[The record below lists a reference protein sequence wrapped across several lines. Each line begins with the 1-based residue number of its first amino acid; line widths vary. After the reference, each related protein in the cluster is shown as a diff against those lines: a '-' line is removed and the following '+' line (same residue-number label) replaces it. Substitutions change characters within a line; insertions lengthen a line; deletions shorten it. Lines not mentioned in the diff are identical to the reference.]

1 MSAPGVAL
9 GNDET
14 EALHL
19 DEVPRWGRVGS
30 ITGDKP
36 QHKQVPAYTCTCAVN
51 NHPQSVAKVE
61 EVVQN
66 ARHSVIGKG
75 DLRPGKM
82 SSFFSLPGA
91 QKKRKRDNDG
101 PGSKRPARPR
111 PTTKSQP
118 APKKRVGRAERDD
131 EISSGSDAE
140 SGAEPAEDDDVDVS
154 ASELDDDH
162 DETVAQKRLRLASQY
177 LSRVREEVEATG
189 WDAEQIDKDMIA
201 ARLEDDVAESKG
213 KVFRHVASDIDL
225 DSRPTMFRDNTH
237 TYKQTTRKK
246 PKKQAP
252 PRKRPQRL
260 ASVKGR
266 HTRAKDK
273 NFKGHVGQILCVA
286 ASDDGKYVVT
296 GGDDKRI
303 VVWDSNLKPLRVFT
317 HHRDTVTGLVFRRN
331 SHQMYSCSKDRTIRV
346 WNCDALA
353 FVESL
358 FGHADSALDVDA
370 LALERLVSV
379 GARDRTVRLWKVADE
394 TQLVFRASSGTGDK
408 KKQIDQGVD
417 PNSLAATGSLDRV
430 AYIDESYFITGS
442 DNGCISLWTLSK
454 KKPLDTIV
462 RAHGL
467 EDPLAPSLAS
477 SEKHPSAKV
486 VPPPQPRGI
495 TSLRALPYSDLI
507 LSGSTDGFI
516 VSISRVWK
524 FNEKDK
530 KLESVGILGQPSREV
545 AVEGLVNKIST
556 DAMDTGDEDEEVNY
570 AGDAG
575 ATSEA
580 TAEPYQIKGVV
591 NDIAIISRGKTG
603 DNETVIVVCA
613 VGKEHRLGRWG
624 SNIKGAKN
632 GAVVFE
638 LRKKSRKGAVRSEVN
653 GVKKVPN
660 AE

>member
-1 MSAPGVAL
+1 
-9 GNDET
+9 
-14 EALHL
+14 
-19 DEVPRWGRVGS
+19 
-30 ITGDKP
+30 
-36 QHKQVPAYTCTCAVN
+36 
-51 NHPQSVAKVE
+51 
-61 EVVQN
+61 
-66 ARHSVIGKG
+66 
-75 DLRPGKM
+75 M
-82 SSFFSLPGA
+82 SSFFSIPGA

-101 PGSKRPARPR
+101 TVGKRPARPR
-111 PTTKSQP
+111 PTTKPQA
-118 APKKRVGRAERDD
+118 APKKQKRVERDDDD
-131 EISSGSDAE
+131 EISSGSD
-140 SGAEPAEDDDVDVS
+140 SGSDPAEDVDVS
-154 ASELDDDH
+154 ASES
-162 DETVAQKRLRLASQY
+162 DEGENGETAAQKRLRLASEY
-177 LSRVREEVEATG
+177 LSQVREEVEATG

-201 ARLEDDVAESKG
+201 ARLEEDVAESKG
-213 KVFRHVASDIDL
+213 KVFRHIALDIDL
-225 DSRPTMFRDNTH
+225 DSRPTMFRDNTQ
-237 TYKQTTRKK
+237 TVTSVALCSPFIYLVTKDSQLIKYRLQPPPDEQYKQTTRKK

-266 HTRAKDK
+266 HTKAGDR

-303 VVWDSNLKPLRVFT
+303 VVWNSSLKPLRVFT
-317 HHRDTVTGLVFRRN
+317 HHRDSVTGLVFRKN

-394 TQLVFRASSGTGDK
+394 TQLVFRATSGTGDK
-408 KKQIDQGVD
+408 KKQINLGVD

-454 KKPLDTIV
+454 KKPLDTII

-467 EDPLAPSLAS
+467 DDPLHPSVAS
-477 SEKHPSAKV
+477 SEEHPSTKV
-486 VPPPQPRGI
+486 VPPPQPRAI

-516 VSISRVWK
+516 VSIVILLPRSEPHDGERVWK
-524 FNEKDK
+524 FNEKEK
-530 KLESVGILGQPSREV
+530 KLEGVGILGQPSKQI
-545 AVEGLVNKIST
+545 AANGLVQQIST
-556 DAMDTGDEDEEVNY
+556 DEMDISNENEGHASDTDGVN
-570 AGDAG
+570 
-575 ATSEA
+575 TTE
-580 TAEPYQIKGVV
+580 AEPYQIKGVV
-591 NDIAIISRGKTG
+591 NDIAIISRGKAG
-603 DNETVIVVCA
+603 DNETFSVVCA

-638 LRKKSRKGAVRSEVN
+638 LRKKSRKGGAGERSER
-653 GVKKVPN
+653 G
-660 AE
+660 

>member
-1 MSAPGVAL
+1 
-9 GNDET
+9 
-14 EALHL
+14 
-19 DEVPRWGRVGS
+19 
-30 ITGDKP
+30 
-36 QHKQVPAYTCTCAVN
+36 
-51 NHPQSVAKVE
+51 
-61 EVVQN
+61 
-66 ARHSVIGKG
+66 
-75 DLRPGKM
+75 M
-82 SSFFSLPGA
+82 SSFFSIPGA
-91 QKKRKRDNDG
+91 QKKRKRENEG
-101 PGSKRPARPR
+101 PARKRPARPR
-111 PTTKSQP
+111 PTTKPKSQA
-118 APKKRVGRAERDD
+118 APRKQVARAERDD

-140 SGAEPAEDDDVDVS
+140 SGSEPAEDEDVDVS
-154 ASELDDDH
+154 ESDDDDH
-162 DETVAQKRLRLASQY
+162 DETTAQKRLRLASQY

-237 TYKQTTRKK
+237 TVTSVALCSPFIYIVTKDSQLIKYRLQPPPDEQYKQTTRKK

-266 HTRAKDK
+266 HTRAGDK

-296 GGDDKRI
+296 GGDDNRI

-317 HHRDTVTGLVFRRN
+317 HHRDAVTGLVFRRN

-467 EDPLAPSLAS
+467 EDPLAPSVAS
-477 SEKHPSAKV
+477 SEEHPSAKV

-516 VSISRVWK
+516 GMCEAFNMCRFAFCFNQYMKTLADCFVRVWK
-524 FNEKDK
+524 FDEKDK
-530 KLESVGILGQPSREV
+530 KLESVGILGQPSKKIITN
-545 AVEGLVNKIST
+545 GLANVIST
-556 DAMDTGDEDEEVNY
+556 GVMDTSNEDEEV
-570 AGDAG
+570 DHDVD
-575 ATSEA
+575 TSA
-580 TAEPYQIKGVV
+580 ISAAAAEPYQIKGVV
-591 NDIAIISRGKTG
+591 NDIAIISRGKMG
-603 DNETVIVVCA
+603 DNETFTVVCA

-632 GAVVFE
+632 GAVLFE
-638 LRKKSRKGAVRSEVN
+638 LRRKSRKGDIKT
-653 GVKKVPN
+653 G
-660 AE
+660 

>member
-1 MSAPGVAL
+1 
-9 GNDET
+9 
-14 EALHL
+14 
-19 DEVPRWGRVGS
+19 
-30 ITGDKP
+30 
-36 QHKQVPAYTCTCAVN
+36 
-51 NHPQSVAKVE
+51 
-61 EVVQN
+61 
-66 ARHSVIGKG
+66 
-75 DLRPGKM
+75 M
-82 SSFFSLPGA
+82 SSFFSVPGA

-101 PGSKRPARPR
+101 ASGKRSTRPR
-111 PTTKSQP
+111 PTTKPQ
-118 APKKRVGRAERDD
+118 AALKKRVERGDDD
-131 EISSGSDAE
+131 EITSGSD
-140 SGAEPAEDDDVDVS
+140 SGFERAEDAD
-154 ASELDDDH
+154 AYTSES
-162 DETVAQKRLRLASQY
+162 DEGENEETAAQKRLRLASEY

-201 ARLEDDVAESKG
+201 ARLEEDVAESKG
-213 KVFRHVASDIDL
+213 KVFRHIASDIDL

-237 TYKQTTRKK
+237 TVTSVALCSPFIYLVTKDSQLIKYRLQPPRDEQYKQTTRKK

-266 HTRAKDK
+266 HTRAGDK

-303 VVWDSNLKPLRVFT
+303 VVWDSSLKPLRVFT
-317 HHRDTVTGLVFRRN
+317 HHRDSVTGLVFRRN

-370 LALERLVSV
+370 LALERLISV

-394 TQLVFRASSGTGDK
+394 TQLVFRATSGTGDK
-408 KKQIDQGVD
+408 KKQIDLGVD

-454 KKPLDTIV
+454 KKPLDTIA

-467 EDPLAPSLAS
+467 EDPLHPSVAS
-477 SEKHPSAKV
+477 SEEHPSAKV

-516 VSISRVWK
+516 VSTGISCL
-524 FNEKDK
+524 D
-530 KLESVGILGQPSREV
+530 L
-545 AVEGLVNKIST
+545 VELHNK
-556 DAMDTGDEDEEVNY
+556 A
-570 AGDAG
+570 
-575 ATSEA
+575 
-580 TAEPYQIKGVV
+580 
-591 NDIAIISRGKTG
+591 
-603 DNETVIVVCA
+603 
-613 VGKEHRLGRWG
+613 
-624 SNIKGAKN
+624 
-632 GAVVFE
+632 
-638 LRKKSRKGAVRSEVN
+638 
-653 GVKKVPN
+653 
-660 AE
+660 

>member
-1 MSAPGVAL
+1 
-9 GNDET
+9 
-14 EALHL
+14 
-19 DEVPRWGRVGS
+19 
-30 ITGDKP
+30 
-36 QHKQVPAYTCTCAVN
+36 
-51 NHPQSVAKVE
+51 
-61 EVVQN
+61 
-66 ARHSVIGKG
+66 
-75 DLRPGKM
+75 M
-82 SSFFSLPGA
+82 SSFFSIPGA
-91 QKKRKRDNDG
+91 QKKRKRDSDG
-101 PGSKRPARPR
+101 PTSRRPARPR
-111 PTTKSQP
+111 PAKPKAT
-118 APKKRVGRAERDD
+118 PKKRVERDE
-131 EISSGSDAE
+131 EISGSDSE
-140 SGAEPAEDDDVDVS
+140 SGLAEDEDVEVS
-154 ASELDDDH
+154 GSESDEDDH
-162 DETVAQKRLRLASQY
+162 DETAAQKRLRLATQY

-213 KVFRHVASDIDL
+213 KVFRHVASEIDL
-225 DSRPTMFRDNTH
+225 DARPTMFRDNTH
-237 TYKQTTRKK
+237 TVTSVALCSPFIYLVTKDSQLIKYRLQPPPDEQYKQTTRKK

-260 ASVKGR
+260 ASVKGK
-266 HTRAKDK
+266 HTRAGDK

-286 ASDDGKYVVT
+286 VSDDGKYVVT

-303 VVWDSNLKPLRVFT
+303 VIWDSSLKPLRVFT
-317 HHRDTVTGLVFRRN
+317 HHRDAVTGLVFRRN

-394 TQLVFRASSGTGDK
+394 TQLVFRASSGTGDR
-408 KKQIDQGVD
+408 KKQIDLGVD

-467 EDPLAPSLAS
+467 ENPLLPSEAS
-477 SEKHPSAKV
+477 SEEHPSAKD

-507 LSGSTDGFI
+507 LSVPIPSTPHAK
-516 VSISRVWK
+516 VNANSLTRVWK
-524 FNEKDK
+524 FDEKEK
-530 KLESVGILGQPSREV
+530 KLQSVGILGQPNKEITPH
-545 AVEGLVNKIST
+545 GIVNEISL
-556 DAMDTGDEDEEVNY
+556 DAMDLSNEDDTRNC
-570 AGDAG
+570 ASDSSNAN
-575 ATSEA
+575 EA
-580 TAEPYQIKGVV
+580 AAVAEPYQIKGVI
-591 NDIAIISRGKTG
+591 NDIAIISRGKAG
-603 DNETVIVVCA
+603 NNETITIVCA

-638 LRKKSRKGAVRSEVN
+638 LRKKSRKGAIKSSVN
-653 GVKKVPN
+653 GIEKV
-660 AE
+660 AGTE

>member
-1 MSAPGVAL
+1 
-9 GNDET
+9 
-14 EALHL
+14 
-19 DEVPRWGRVGS
+19 
-30 ITGDKP
+30 
-36 QHKQVPAYTCTCAVN
+36 
-51 NHPQSVAKVE
+51 
-61 EVVQN
+61 
-66 ARHSVIGKG
+66 
-75 DLRPGKM
+75 M
-82 SSFFSLPGA
+82 SSFFSIPGA

-101 PGSKRPARPR
+101 PVSKRPARPR
-111 PTTKSQP
+111 PAKP
-118 APKKRVGRAERDD
+118 KAAPKKRVERDE
-131 EISSGSDAE
+131 EISGSDSE
-140 SGAEPAEDDDVDVS
+140 SGLAEDEDVEVS
-154 ASELDDDH
+154 GSESDEDDH
-162 DETVAQKRLRLASQY
+162 DETAAQKRLRLATQY

-213 KVFRHVASDIDL
+213 KVFRHVASEIDL

-237 TYKQTTRKK
+237 TVTSVALCSPFIYLVTKDSQLIKYRLQPPPDEQYKQTTRKK

-260 ASVKGR
+260 ASVKGK
-266 HTRAKDK
+266 HKRAGDK

-286 ASDDGKYVVT
+286 VSDDGKYVVT

-303 VVWDSNLKPLRVFT
+303 VVWDSTLKPLRVFT
-317 HHRDTVTGLVFRRN
+317 HHRDAVTGLVFRRN

-394 TQLVFRASSGTGDK
+394 TQLVFRASSGTGDR
-408 KKQIDQGVD
+408 KKQIDLGVN

-467 EDPLAPSLAS
+467 ENPLLPSEAS
-477 SEKHPSAKV
+477 SEEHASAKD

-516 VSISRVWK
+516 RVWK
-524 FNEKDK
+524 FDEKEK
-530 KLESVGILGQPSREV
+530 KLQSVGILGQP
-545 AVEGLVNKIST
+545 NKEMAAHGIINETSP
-556 DAMDTGDEDEEVNY
+556 DAMDLGDEDETHDH
-570 AGDAG
+570 AGDTSG
-575 ATSEA
+575 AKEA
-580 TAEPYQIKGVV
+580 AVEPYQIKGIV

-603 DNETVIVVCA
+603 SNETFTIVCA

-624 SNIKGAKN
+624 TDIKGAKN

-638 LRKKSRKGAVRSEVN
+638 LRKKSRKGAIKGSAN
-653 GVKKVPN
+653 GVEKVSDV
-660 AE
+660 E

>member
-1 MSAPGVAL
+1 
-9 GNDET
+9 
-14 EALHL
+14 
-19 DEVPRWGRVGS
+19 
-30 ITGDKP
+30 
-36 QHKQVPAYTCTCAVN
+36 
-51 NHPQSVAKVE
+51 
-61 EVVQN
+61 
-66 ARHSVIGKG
+66 
-75 DLRPGKM
+75 M
-82 SSFFSLPGA
+82 SSFFSIPGA
-91 QKKRKRDNDG
+91 HKKRKRDNDG
-101 PGSKRPARPR
+101 PASKRPARPR
-111 PTTKSQP
+111 PAKP
-118 APKKRVGRAERDD
+118 KAAPKKRVERDE
-131 EISSGSDAE
+131 EISGSDSE
-140 SGAEPAEDDDVDVS
+140 SGLAEDEDVEVSGSESDEDDR
-154 ASELDDDH
+154 
-162 DETVAQKRLRLASQY
+162 DETAAQKRLRLATQY

-213 KVFRHVASDIDL
+213 KVFRHVASEIDL

-237 TYKQTTRKK
+237 TVTSVALCSPFIYLVTKDSQLIKYRLQPPPNEQYKQTTRKK
-246 PKKQAP
+246 PKRQAP

-260 ASVKGR
+260 ALVKGR
-266 HTRAKDK
+266 HTKASDR

-303 VVWDSNLKPLRVFT
+303 VVWDSNLKPLKVFT

-408 KKQIDQGVD
+408 KKQIDLGVD

-467 EDPLAPSLAS
+467 EDPLLPSEAS
-477 SEKHPSAKV
+477 SEEHPSTKV

-516 VSISRVWK
+516 GAYTVPIRVWK
-524 FNEKDK
+524 FDEKEK
-530 KLESVGILGQPSREV
+530 KLQSVGILGQPQKEI
-545 AVEGLVNKIST
+545 AIHGIADEISP
-556 DAMDTGDEDEEVNY
+556 DEMDISNEDETQDH

-575 ATSEA
+575 GASA
-580 TAEPYQIKGVV
+580 AAVEPYQIKGVV
-591 NDIAIISRGKTG
+591 NDIAIISRGKPG
-603 DNETVIVVCA
+603 NNETFTVVCA

-624 SNIKGAKN
+624 SDIKGAKN

-638 LRKKSRKGAVRSEVN
+638 LQKRSRK
-653 GVKKVPN
+653 
-660 AE
+660 

>member
-1 MSAPGVAL
+1 
-9 GNDET
+9 
-14 EALHL
+14 
-19 DEVPRWGRVGS
+19 
-30 ITGDKP
+30 
-36 QHKQVPAYTCTCAVN
+36 
-51 NHPQSVAKVE
+51 
-61 EVVQN
+61 
-66 ARHSVIGKG
+66 
-75 DLRPGKM
+75 M
-82 SSFFSLPGA
+82 SSFFSIPGA

-101 PGSKRPARPR
+101 PASKRPARPR
-111 PTTKSQP
+111 PPTTKSQA
-118 APKKRVGRAERDD
+118 APKKRVERVERAERDD
-131 EISSGSDAE
+131 EISSGSDLE
-140 SGAEPAEDDDVDVS
+140 SGSEPAEDEDVDVS
-154 ASELDDDH
+154 ESDDDH
-162 DETVAQKRLRLASQY
+162 DETAAQKRLRLASQY
-177 LSRVREEVEATG
+177 LSQVREEVEATG

-237 TYKQTTRKK
+237 TVTSVALCSPFVYLVTKDSQLIKYRLQPPPDEQYKQTTRKK
-246 PKKQAP
+246 PKRQAP

-266 HTRAKDK
+266 HTRAGDK

-286 ASDDGKYVVT
+286 ASDDGKFVVT

-303 VVWDSNLKPLRVFT
+303 VVWNSNLKPLRVFT
-317 HHRDTVTGLVFRRN
+317 HHRDAVTGLVFRRN

-417 PNSLAATGSLDRV
+417 PKSLAATGSLDRV

-467 EDPLAPSLAS
+467 EDPLAPSVAS
-477 SEKHPSAKV
+477 SEEHPSAKV

-516 VSISRVWK
+516 V
-524 FNEKDK
+524 
-530 KLESVGILGQPSREV
+530 LP
-545 AVEGLVNKIST
+545 
-556 DAMDTGDEDEEVNY
+556 DAMDTSNEDEEDNN
-570 AGDAG
+570 AGEAG
-575 ATSEA
+575 TTSA
-580 TAEPYQIKGVV
+580 AAAKPYQIKGVV
-591 NDIAIISRGKTG
+591 NDIAIMSRGKTG
-603 DNETVIVVCA
+603 DNETFSVVCA

-638 LRKKSRKGAVRSEVN
+638 LRKKSRKGGVKSGVN
-653 GVKKVPN
+653 GG
-660 AE
+660 

>member
-1 MSAPGVAL
+1 
-9 GNDET
+9 
-14 EALHL
+14 
-19 DEVPRWGRVGS
+19 
-30 ITGDKP
+30 
-36 QHKQVPAYTCTCAVN
+36 
-51 NHPQSVAKVE
+51 
-61 EVVQN
+61 
-66 ARHSVIGKG
+66 
-75 DLRPGKM
+75 M
-82 SSFFSLPGA
+82 SSFFSIPGA
-91 QKKRKRDNDG
+91 QRKRKRDNDG
-101 PGSKRPARPR
+101 TTSKRPARPR

-118 APKKRVGRAERDD
+118 APKKRVERAERDD
-131 EISSGSDAE
+131 EISSGSNAE
-140 SGAEPAEDDDVDVS
+140 SGSEPADDEDVD
-154 ASELDDDH
+154 ASESEDDH
-162 DETVAQKRLRLASQY
+162 DETAAQKRLRLASQY

-237 TYKQTTRKK
+237 TVTSVALCSPFIYLVTKDSQLIKYRLQPPSDEQYKQTTRKK

-266 HTRAKDK
+266 HTRAGDK

-286 ASDDGKYVVT
+286 ASDDGKFVVT

-317 HHRDTVTGLVFRRN
+317 HHRDAVTGLVFRRN

-346 WNCDALA
+346 WNCDVLA

-467 EDPLAPSLAS
+467 EDPLAPSVAS
-477 SEKHPSAKV
+477 SEEHPSAKV

-495 TSLRALPYSDLI
+495 TSLRTLPYSDLI

-516 VSISRVWK
+516 AR
-524 FNEKDK
+524 
-530 KLESVGILGQPSREV
+530 LEVQRKGQ
-545 AVEGLVNKIST
+545 KIST
-556 DAMDTGDEDEEVNY
+556 DAMDVGNGDEED
-570 AGDAG
+570 GDA
-575 ATSEA
+575 AAA
-580 TAEPYQIKGVV
+580 TAEPYQIKGIV
-591 NDIAIISRGKTG
+591 NDIAIISRGKAG
-603 DNETVIVVCA
+603 DNETFSVVCA

-638 LRKKSRKGAVRSEVN
+638 LRKKARKGGVVKNGVN
-653 GVKKVPN
+653 GVQKVPK
-660 AE
+660 AQ

>member
-1 MSAPGVAL
+1 
-9 GNDET
+9 
-14 EALHL
+14 
-19 DEVPRWGRVGS
+19 
-30 ITGDKP
+30 
-36 QHKQVPAYTCTCAVN
+36 
-51 NHPQSVAKVE
+51 
-61 EVVQN
+61 
-66 ARHSVIGKG
+66 
-75 DLRPGKM
+75 M
-82 SSFFSLPGA
+82 SSFFSIPGA

-101 PGSKRPARPR
+101 PANRRSARPR
-111 PTTKSQP
+111 PAAKAQP
-118 APKKRVGRAERDD
+118 APRKRVERAERDNDD

-140 SGAEPAEDDDVDVS
+140 SGSEPAASDADADASASDDD
-154 ASELDDDH
+154 DDR
-162 DETVAQKRLRLASQY
+162 DETAAQKRLRLASQY

-213 KVFRHVASDIDL
+213 KVFRHVVSDIHL

-237 TYKQTTRKK
+237 TVTSVAICSPFVYLVTKDSQLIKYRLQPPPNEQYKQTTRKK
-246 PKKQAP
+246 PKRQAP
-252 PRKRPQRL
+252 PRRQPQKI

-266 HTRAKDK
+266 HKRAKDK
-273 NFKGHVGQILCVA
+273 NYKGHVGQILCVA
-286 ASDDGKYVVT
+286 ASDDGKFIAT

-317 HHRDTVTGLVFRRN
+317 HHRDAVTGLVFRRN

-346 WNCDALA
+346 WNCDILA
-353 FVESL
+353 FVEAL

-408 KKQIDQGVD
+408 KRQIDQGVH

-430 AYIDESYFITGS
+430 AYIDENYFLTGS

-467 EDPLAPSLAS
+467 ENALAPTVAS
-477 SEKHPSAKV
+477 SEENPSPNV
-486 VPPPQPRGI
+486 VPPPQPRPI

-516 VSISRVWK
+516 CVWK
-524 FNEKDK
+524 FDEKNK
-530 KLESVGILGQPSREV
+530 KLEHIGILGQPSTTT
-545 AVEGLVNKIST
+545 GIVNTIST
-556 DAMDTGDEDEEVNY
+556 DEMDIIDEEEEH
-570 AGDAG
+570 ADTTTTIAPA
-575 ATSEA
+575 ATEK
-580 TAEPYQIKGVV
+580 PYQIKGVV
-591 NDIAIISRGKTG
+591 NDIAIISRGKAG
-603 DNETVIVVCA
+603 DNETFSVVCA
-613 VGKEHRLGRWG
+613 VGKEHRLGRWP
-624 SNIKGAKN
+624 SDIKGAKN

-638 LRKKSRKGAVRSEVN
+638 LRKKQSSKAANGAEKAS
-653 GVKKVPN
+653 N
-660 AE
+660 AG

>member
-1 MSAPGVAL
+1 
-9 GNDET
+9 
-14 EALHL
+14 
-19 DEVPRWGRVGS
+19 
-30 ITGDKP
+30 
-36 QHKQVPAYTCTCAVN
+36 
-51 NHPQSVAKVE
+51 
-61 EVVQN
+61 
-66 ARHSVIGKG
+66 
-75 DLRPGKM
+75 M
-82 SSFFSLPGA
+82 SSFFSIPGA

-101 PGSKRPARPR
+101 AASKRPTRPR
-111 PTTKSQP
+111 PTTKPP
-118 APKKRVGRAERDD
+118 AAPRKRAEQDE
-131 EISSGSDAE
+131 EISSGSD
-140 SGAEPAEDDDVDVS
+140 SDLEPGDDVNVS
-154 ASELDDDH
+154 ASESEEDDR
-162 DETVAQKRLRLASQY
+162 DETAAQKRLRLASEY

-237 TYKQTTRKK
+237 TVTSVALCSPFIYLVTKDSQLIKYRLQPPPDEQYSQTTRKK

-252 PRKRPQRL
+252 PRKRPQRI
-260 ASVKGR
+260 AWVKGR
-266 HTRAKDK
+266 HTRAGDK

-303 VVWDSNLKPLRVFT
+303 VVWDSSLKPLKVFT
-317 HHRDTVTGLVFRRN
+317 HHRDSVTGLVFRRN

-394 TQLVFRASSGTGDK
+394 TQLVFRATSGIGDRK
-408 KKQIDQGVD
+408 KEISLGVD

-430 AYIDESYFITGS
+430 AYIDESYFVTGS

-462 RAHGL
+462 RAHGF
-467 EDPLAPSLAS
+467 EDALLPSVAS
-477 SEKHPSAKV
+477 SEEHPSPDI

-495 TSLRALPYSDLI
+495 TSLRALPYSDLV
-507 LSGSTDGFI
+507 LSGSTDGYI
-516 VSISRVWK
+516 RVWR
-524 FNEKDK
+524 FDEKGK
-530 KLESVGILGQPSREV
+530 RLESVGILGQPSKQLTSN
-545 AVEGLVNKIST
+545 GLINPIST
-556 DAMDTGDEDEEVNY
+556 DAMDVSNEDE
-570 AGDAG
+570 GDDYTSDTNG
-575 ATSEA
+575 AE
-580 TAEPYQIKGVV
+580 AEPCQIKGVV
-591 NDIAIISRGKTG
+591 NDIAIISRGKMG
-603 DNETVIVVCA
+603 DNETFSVVCA

-638 LRKKSRKGAVRSEVN
+638 LRKKSRKGAVESSVN
-653 GVKKVPN
+653 GVNKAVNIK
-660 AE
+660 

>member
-1 MSAPGVAL
+1 
-9 GNDET
+9 
-14 EALHL
+14 
-19 DEVPRWGRVGS
+19 
-30 ITGDKP
+30 
-36 QHKQVPAYTCTCAVN
+36 
-51 NHPQSVAKVE
+51 
-61 EVVQN
+61 
-66 ARHSVIGKG
+66 
-75 DLRPGKM
+75 M
-82 SSFFSLPGA
+82 SSFFSIPGA
-91 QKKRKRDNDG
+91 QKKRKRDNGDTA
-101 PGSKRPARPR
+101 SKRPARPR

-118 APKKRVGRAERDD
+118 APKKRVERAERDD
-131 EISSGSDAE
+131 EISSGSDVE
-140 SGAEPAEDDDVDVS
+140 SGSEPVDDEDVD
-154 ASELDDDH
+154 ASESEDDH
-162 DETVAQKRLRLASQY
+162 DETAAQKRLRLASQY

-225 DSRPTMFRDNTH
+225 NSRPTMFRDNTH
-237 TYKQTTRKK
+237 TVTSVALCSPFIYLVTKDSQLIKYRLQPPPDEQYKQTTRKK

-266 HTRAKDK
+266 HTRAGDK

-317 HHRDTVTGLVFRRN
+317 HHRDAVTGLVFRRN

-467 EDPLAPSLAS
+467 EDPLDPSVAS
-477 SEKHPSAKV
+477 SEEHPSAKD

-516 VSISRVWK
+516 GTCFKILYAWFLCFCLNSSIEIDANYLIRVWK

-530 KLESVGILGQPSREV
+530 KLEGVGILGQPSREIT
-545 AVEGLVNKIST
+545 ADGLVNAIST
-556 DAMDTGDEDEEVNY
+556 DAMDVSNEDEGD
-570 AGDAG
+570 GDAT
-575 ATSEA
+575 AA
-580 TAEPYQIKGVV
+580 TAEPYQIKGIV
-591 NDIAIISRGKTG
+591 NDIAIISRGKVG
-603 DNETVIVVCA
+603 DSETFSVVCA

-638 LRKKSRKGAVRSEVN
+638 LRKKSWKG
-653 GVKKVPN
+653 GVKNGINGAGKLLN
-660 AE
+660 AQ

>member
-1 MSAPGVAL
+1 
-9 GNDET
+9 
-14 EALHL
+14 
-19 DEVPRWGRVGS
+19 
-30 ITGDKP
+30 
-36 QHKQVPAYTCTCAVN
+36 
-51 NHPQSVAKVE
+51 
-61 EVVQN
+61 
-66 ARHSVIGKG
+66 
-75 DLRPGKM
+75 
-82 SSFFSLPGA
+82 
-91 QKKRKRDNDG
+91 
-101 PGSKRPARPR
+101 
-111 PTTKSQP
+111 
-118 APKKRVGRAERDD
+118 
-131 EISSGSDAE
+131 
-140 SGAEPAEDDDVDVS
+140 
-154 ASELDDDH
+154 
-162 DETVAQKRLRLASQY
+162 
-177 LSRVREEVEATG
+177 
-189 WDAEQIDKDMIA
+189 MIA
-201 ARLEDDVAESKG
+201 ARLEEDVAESKG
-213 KVFRHVASDIDL
+213 KIFRHVASEIDL

-237 TYKQTTRKK
+237 TVTSVALCSPFIYLVTKDSQLIKYRLQPPPDEQYKQTTRKK

-266 HTRAKDK
+266 HTRAGDR

-303 VVWDSNLKPLRVFT
+303 VVWDSSLKPLRVFT
-317 HHRDTVTGLVFRRN
+317 HHRDAVTGLVFRRN

-394 TQLVFRASSGTGDK
+394 TQLVFRASSGTGDRK
-408 KKQIDQGVD
+408 RQIDLGVD

-430 AYIDESYFITGS
+430 AYIDENYFITGS

-467 EDPLAPSLAS
+467 EDRLLPSEAS
-477 SEKHPSAKV
+477 AEEHPSAKV

-516 VSISRVWK
+516 RVWK
-524 FNEKDK
+524 FDEKEK
-530 KLESVGILGQPSREV
+530 KLQSVGILGQPNKDVV
-545 AVEGLVNKIST
+545 AHGVVAEITS
-556 DAMDTGDEDEEVNY
+556 DAMDISNEDKAHDQ
-570 AGDAG
+570 AGD
-575 ATSEA
+575 
-580 TAEPYQIKGVV
+580 AEPYQVKGVV
-591 NDIAIISRGKTG
+591 NDIAIISRGKAG
-603 DNETVIVVCA
+603 DNETFTVVCA

-638 LRKKSRKGAVRSEVN
+638 LRKKSRKG
-653 GVKKVPN
+653 GVKSDANVVEKAPN
-660 AE
+660 V

>member
-1 MSAPGVAL
+1 
-9 GNDET
+9 
-14 EALHL
+14 
-19 DEVPRWGRVGS
+19 
-30 ITGDKP
+30 
-36 QHKQVPAYTCTCAVN
+36 
-51 NHPQSVAKVE
+51 
-61 EVVQN
+61 
-66 ARHSVIGKG
+66 
-75 DLRPGKM
+75 M
-82 SSFFSLPGA
+82 SSFFSIPGA

-101 PGSKRPARPR
+101 PTSKRPARPR

-118 APKKRVGRAERDD
+118 APKKRIERAERDD

-140 SGAEPAEDDDVDVS
+140 SGSEPAEDEDVD
-154 ASELDDDH
+154 ASESDDDH
-162 DETVAQKRLRLASQY
+162 DETAAQKRLRLASQY

-237 TYKQTTRKK
+237 TVTSVALCSPFIYLVTKDSQLIKYRLQPPPDEQYKQTTRKK

-260 ASVKGR
+260 ALVKGR
-266 HTRAKDK
+266 HTRAGDK

-317 HHRDTVTGLVFRRN
+317 HHRDAVTGLVFRRN

-408 KKQIDQGVD
+408 KKQIDRGVD

-467 EDPLAPSLAS
+467 EDPLAPSVAS
-477 SEKHPSAKV
+477 SEEHPSAKV

-516 VSISRVWK
+516 VSILRRVWK

-530 KLESVGILGQPSREV
+530 KLESVGILGQPSREIS
-545 AVEGLVNKIST
+545 ADDLVNTIPT
-556 DAMDTGDEDEEVNY
+556 DVMDVSNEDEEDSN
-570 AGDAG
+570 AGDAI
-575 ATSEA
+575 AA
-580 TAEPYQIKGVV
+580 TAEPYQIKGIV
-591 NDIAIISRGKTG
+591 NDIAIISRGKAG
-603 DNETVIVVCA
+603 DNETFSVVCA

-638 LRKKSRKGAVRSEVN
+638 LRKKSWKGGVKSGVN
-653 GVKKVPN
+653 GVEKVPN
-660 AE
+660 AQ

>member
-1 MSAPGVAL
+1 
-9 GNDET
+9 
-14 EALHL
+14 
-19 DEVPRWGRVGS
+19 
-30 ITGDKP
+30 
-36 QHKQVPAYTCTCAVN
+36 
-51 NHPQSVAKVE
+51 
-61 EVVQN
+61 
-66 ARHSVIGKG
+66 
-75 DLRPGKM
+75 M
-82 SSFFSLPGA
+82 SSFFSIPGA
-91 QKKRKRDNDG
+91 QRKRKRDNDG
-101 PGSKRPARPR
+101 AAGKRPARPR
-111 PTTKSQP
+111 PTTKPQ
-118 APKKRVGRAERDD
+118 AAGPKKRVERDE
-131 EISSGSDAE
+131 EISSGSD
-140 SGAEPAEDDDVDVS
+140 SGSEPADDVDVF
-154 ASELDDDH
+154 ASESESDDD
-162 DETVAQKRLRLASQY
+162 DETAAQKRLRLASEY

-237 TYKQTTRKK
+237 TVTSVALCSPFVYLVTKDSQLIKYRLQPPPDEQYKQTTRKK

-252 PRKRPQRL
+252 PRKRPQRVAL
-260 ASVKGR
+260 VKGR
-266 HTRAKDK
+266 HKKAGDK

-303 VVWDSNLKPLRVFT
+303 VVWDSSLKPLRVFT
-317 HHRDTVTGLVFRRN
+317 HHRDSVTGLVFRRN

-346 WNCDALA
+346 WVSLWLPYFSGLPPERSANSTTKNCDALA

-394 TQLVFRASSGTGDK
+394 TQLVFRATSGTGDRK
-408 KKQIDQGVD
+408 KEVNHGVD

-454 KKPLDTIV
+454 KKPLDTII

-467 EDPLAPSLAS
+467 EDPLLPSVAS
-477 SEKHPSAKV
+477 SEEHPSSKV

-516 VSISRVWK
+516 VSINIRRVWK
-524 FNEKDK
+524 FNEKEK
-530 KLESVGILGQPSREV
+530 RLESVGILGQPSKQI
-545 AVEGLVNKIST
+545 AANGLINQIST
-556 DAMDTGDEDEEVNY
+556 DAMDITNEDERINH
-570 AGDAG
+570 
-575 ATSEA
+575 ATDTDGVSKSE
-580 TAEPYQIKGVV
+580 AEPYQIKGVV
-591 NDIAIISRGKTG
+591 NDIAIISRGKSG
-603 DNETVIVVCA
+603 DNETFIVVCA

-638 LRKKSRKGAVRSEVN
+638 LRKKSRKRDAESSVN
-653 GVKKVPN
+653 GVEN
-660 AE
+660 AANAK

>member
-1 MSAPGVAL
+1 
-9 GNDET
+9 
-14 EALHL
+14 
-19 DEVPRWGRVGS
+19 
-30 ITGDKP
+30 
-36 QHKQVPAYTCTCAVN
+36 
-51 NHPQSVAKVE
+51 
-61 EVVQN
+61 
-66 ARHSVIGKG
+66 
-75 DLRPGKM
+75 M
-82 SSFFSLPGA
+82 SSFFSTPGA

-101 PGSKRPARPR
+101 PAPKRPARLG
-111 PTTKSQP
+111 PTTKP
-118 APKKRVGRAERDD
+118 RAAPKKRVGRVERAGRDD
-131 EISSGSDAE
+131 DISSGSDLDSDA
-140 SGAEPAEDDDVDVS
+140 AEDVDMS
-154 ASELDDDH
+154 ASESDEHDN
-162 DETVAQKRLRLASQY
+162 DETAAEKRLRLASQY

-213 KVFRHVASDIDL
+213 KVFRHVASEIDL
-225 DSRPTMFRDNTH
+225 DSSPTMFRDNTH
-237 TYKQTTRKK
+237 TVTAVALCSPLIYLVTKDSQLIKYRLQPPPSEQYKQTTRKR

-260 ASVKGR
+260 ASVKGSSKR
-266 HTRAKDK
+266 SKDR

-303 VVWDSNLKPLRVFT
+303 VVWDSSLKPLGMFT
-317 HHRDTVTGLVFRRN
+317 HHRDAVTGVVFRRN

-379 GARDRTVRLWKVADE
+379 GA
-394 TQLVFRASSGTGDK
+394 
-408 KKQIDQGVD
+408 D
-417 PNSLAATGSLDRV
+417 PNSLAETGSLDRV
-430 AYIDESYFITGS
+430 AYIDENHFITGS

-467 EDPLAPSLAS
+467 EDPLLPCIAS
-477 SEKHPSAKV
+477 SEEHPSDKV

-516 VSISRVWK
+516 VSTSKFLFVSSWYLQQQNSEPELTWVFPQRVWK
-524 FNEKDK
+524 FNEKGK
-530 KLESVGILGQPSREV
+530 KLESVGILGQQSTEIATNDPIDGVLTDVMDISNEDDLV
-545 AVEGLVNKIST
+545 HNGTNAGSVGAAVT
-556 DAMDTGDEDEEVNY
+556 
-570 AGDAG
+570 
-575 ATSEA
+575 
-580 TAEPYQIKGVV
+580 EPYQIKGIV
-591 NDIAIISRGKTG
+591 NDIAIISRGKMG
-603 DNETVIVVCA
+603 DNETFSVVCA
-613 VGKEHRLGRWG
+613 IGKEHRLGRWG

-638 LRKKSRKGAVRSEVN
+638 IRKKSRKGGDDSQPN
-653 GVKKVPN
+653 GVGKAPN
-660 AE
+660 AAQE

>member
-1 MSAPGVAL
+1 
-9 GNDET
+9 
-14 EALHL
+14 
-19 DEVPRWGRVGS
+19 
-30 ITGDKP
+30 
-36 QHKQVPAYTCTCAVN
+36 
-51 NHPQSVAKVE
+51 
-61 EVVQN
+61 
-66 ARHSVIGKG
+66 
-75 DLRPGKM
+75 M
-82 SSFFSLPGA
+82 SSFFSIPGA
-91 QKKRKRDNDG
+91 QKKRKRGNDG
-101 PGSKRPARPR
+101 AAGKRPARPR
-111 PTTKSQP
+111 PTTKP
-118 APKKRVGRAERDD
+118 PAAPKKRVEQDE
-131 EISSGSDAE
+131 EISSGSDDE
-140 SGAEPAEDDDVDVS
+140 SEPAEDIDVS
-154 ASELDDDH
+154 ASESEEEDK
-162 DETVAQKRLRLASQY
+162 DETAAQKRLRLASDY
-177 LSRVREEVEATG
+177 LSRVRDEVEATG

-213 KVFRHVASDIDL
+213 KVFRHVASDIDF

-237 TYKQTTRKK
+237 TVTSVAVCSPFIYLVTKDAQLIKYRLQPPADEQYKQTTRKK

-252 PRKRPQRL
+252 PRKRPQRV
-260 ASVKGR
+260 ASVKGK
-266 HTRAKDK
+266 HTRARDR

-303 VVWDSNLKPLRVFT
+303 VVWNSSLKPLRVFT
-317 HHRDTVTGLVFRRN
+317 HHRDAVTGLVFRRN
-331 SHQMYSCSKDRTIRV
+331 SPQFYSCSKDRTIRV

-394 TQLVFRASSGTGDK
+394 TQLVFRATSGTGDRK
-408 KKQIDQGVD
+408 KEISLGVD

-467 EDPLAPSLAS
+467 EDPLPPSVAS
-477 SEKHPSAKV
+477 SEEHPSSKV

-516 VSISRVWK
+516 RVWK
-524 FNEKDK
+524 FDEKEK
-530 KLESVGILGQPSREV
+530 KLESVGILGQPSKHI
-545 AVEGLVNKIST
+545 ATNGLINEITT
-556 DAMDTGDEDEEVNY
+556 DAMDIVNEDERDNID
-570 AGDAG
+570 GTS
-575 ATSEA
+575 TSE
-580 TAEPYQIKGVV
+580 TEPYQIKGVV
-591 NDIAIISRGKTG
+591 NDMAIISRGKG
-603 DNETVIVVCA
+603 DNETFSVVCA

-624 SNIKGAKN
+624 SDIKGAKN

-638 LRKKSRKGAVRSEVN
+638 LRKKSTKSATVN
-653 GVKKVPN
+653 GVEVNKVSG
-660 AE
+660 AK

>member
-1 MSAPGVAL
+1 
-9 GNDET
+9 
-14 EALHL
+14 
-19 DEVPRWGRVGS
+19 
-30 ITGDKP
+30 
-36 QHKQVPAYTCTCAVN
+36 
-51 NHPQSVAKVE
+51 
-61 EVVQN
+61 
-66 ARHSVIGKG
+66 
-75 DLRPGKM
+75 M
-82 SSFFSLPGA
+82 SSFFSIPGA

-101 PGSKRPARPR
+101 AAGKRPARPR
-111 PTTKSQP
+111 PTTKSQA
-118 APKKRVGRAERDD
+118 APKKRVERDDDDD
-131 EISSGSDAE
+131 EISSGSE
-140 SGAEPAEDDDVDVS
+140 SGSQPAEDNDAFESGSDESDN
-154 ASELDDDH
+154 
-162 DETVAQKRLRLASQY
+162 DETAAQKRLRLASEY

-213 KVFRHVASDIDL
+213 KVFRHIASDIDL

-237 TYKQTTRKK
+237 TVTSVALCSPFIYLVTKDSQLIKYRLQPPPNEQYKQSTRKK

-252 PRKRPQRL
+252 PRKRPERL

-266 HTRAKDK
+266 HTRAGDK

-303 VVWDSNLKPLRVFT
+303 VVWNSSLKPLRVFT
-317 HHRDTVTGLVFRRN
+317 HHRDSVTGLVFRRN

-394 TQLVFRASSGTGDK
+394 TQLVFRATSGTGDK
-408 KKQIDQGVD
+408 KKQIDLGVD

-454 KKPLDTIV
+454 KKPLDTVI

-467 EDPLAPSLAS
+467 EDPLHPSVAS
-477 SEKHPSAKV
+477 SEEHPSTKV

-516 VSISRVWK
+516 RVWK
-524 FNEKDK
+524 FDEKEK
-530 KLESVGILGQPSREV
+530 KLASVGILGQPSKEIT
-545 AVEGLVNKIST
+545 ANGLVHQISA
-556 DAMDTGDEDEEVNY
+556 DAMDVSNEDEEHI
-570 AGDAG
+570 DG
-575 ATSEA
+575 ASKTE
-580 TAEPYQIKGVV
+580 AEPYRIKGVV
-591 NDIAIISRGKTG
+591 NDIAIISRGKG
-603 DNETVIVVCA
+603 DNETFSVVCA

-624 SNIKGAKN
+624 SNIEGAKN

-638 LRKKSRKGAVRSEVN
+638 LRRKPKKGGAKIVVN
-653 GVKKVPN
+653 GAEKVSG
-660 AE
+660 AR

>member
-1 MSAPGVAL
+1 
-9 GNDET
+9 
-14 EALHL
+14 
-19 DEVPRWGRVGS
+19 
-30 ITGDKP
+30 
-36 QHKQVPAYTCTCAVN
+36 
-51 NHPQSVAKVE
+51 
-61 EVVQN
+61 
-66 ARHSVIGKG
+66 
-75 DLRPGKM
+75 M
-82 SSFFSLPGA
+82 SSFFSIPGA
-91 QKKRKRDNDG
+91 QRKRKRDNDG
-101 PGSKRPARPR
+101 TTSKRPARSR

-118 APKKRVGRAERDD
+118 APKKRVERAERDD

-140 SGAEPAEDDDVDVS
+140 SGSEPADDEDVD
-154 ASELDDDH
+154 ASESEDDH
-162 DETVAQKRLRLASQY
+162 DETAAQKRLRLASQY

-213 KVFRHVASDIDL
+213 KVFRHIASDIDL

-237 TYKQTTRKK
+237 TVTSVALCSPFIYLVTKDSQLIKYRLQPPPDEQYKQTTRKK

-252 PRKRPQRL
+252 PRKRPQRI

-266 HTRAKDK
+266 HTRAGDK

-286 ASDDGKYVVT
+286 ASDDGKFVVT

-317 HHRDTVTGLVFRRN
+317 HHRDAVTGLVFRRN

-346 WNCDALA
+346 WNCDVLA

-394 TQLVFRASSGTGDK
+394 TQLVFRASSGTGDRK
-408 KKQIDQGVD
+408 RQIDQGVD

-467 EDPLAPSLAS
+467 EDPLAPSVAS

-516 VSISRVWK
+516 RVWK

-530 KLESVGILGQPSREV
+530 KLEGVGILGQPSREIT
-545 AVEGLVNKIST
+545 ADGLVNTIST
-556 DAMDTGDEDEEVNY
+556 DAMDVGNEDEED
-570 AGDAG
+570 GDATA
-575 ATSEA
+575 ATA
-580 TAEPYQIKGVV
+580 AEPYQIKGIV
-591 NDIAIISRGKTG
+591 NDIAIISRGKAG
-603 DNETVIVVCA
+603 DNETFSVVCA

-638 LRKKSRKGAVRSEVN
+638 LRKKARKGGVVKNGVN
-653 GVKKVPN
+653 GVQKVPN
-660 AE
+660 AQ

>member
-1 MSAPGVAL
+1 
-9 GNDET
+9 
-14 EALHL
+14 
-19 DEVPRWGRVGS
+19 
-30 ITGDKP
+30 
-36 QHKQVPAYTCTCAVN
+36 
-51 NHPQSVAKVE
+51 
-61 EVVQN
+61 
-66 ARHSVIGKG
+66 
-75 DLRPGKM
+75 M
-82 SSFFSLPGA
+82 SSFFSIPGA

-101 PGSKRPARPR
+101 AAGKRPARPR
-111 PTTKSQP
+111 PTTKP
-118 APKKRVGRAERDD
+118 AAVPKRRVEQDE
-131 EISSGSDAE
+131 EISSGSDDDE
-140 SGAEPAEDDDVDVS
+140 SEPIEDVDVS
-154 ASELDDDH
+154 ASESEEEDN
-162 DETVAQKRLRLASQY
+162 DETAAQKRLRLASDY
-177 LSRVREEVEATG
+177 LSRVRDEVEATG

-213 KVFRHVASDIDL
+213 KVFRHIASDIDI

-237 TYKQTTRKK
+237 TVTSVAVCAPFIYLVTKDSQLIKYRLQPPPDEQYKQTTRKK

-252 PRKRPQRL
+252 PRKRPQRV
-260 ASVKGR
+260 ASVKGKHNKAR
-266 HTRAKDK
+266 DR

-286 ASDDGKYVVT
+286 ASDDGKFVVT

-303 VVWDSNLKPLRVFT
+303 IVWNSSLKPLRVFT
-317 HHRDTVTGLVFRRN
+317 HHRDAVTGLVFRRN
-331 SHQMYSCSKDRTIRV
+331 SPQFYSCSKDRTIRV

-394 TQLVFRASSGTGDK
+394 TQLVFRATSGTGDRK
-408 KKQIDQGVD
+408 KEISLGVD

-467 EDPLAPSLAS
+467 EDPLPPSVAS
-477 SEKHPSAKV
+477 SEENPSSKV

-516 VSISRVWK
+516 RVWR
-524 FNEKDK
+524 FNEKEK
-530 KLESVGILGQPSREV
+530 KLESIGILGQPSEHN
-545 AVEGLVNKIST
+545 ATNGLINEIST
-556 DAMDTGDEDEEVNY
+556 DAMDISNEDERDNLNNDTTTNAINTEL
-570 AGDAG
+570 
-575 ATSEA
+575 
-580 TAEPYQIKGVV
+580 YQIKGVV
-591 NDIAIISRGKTG
+591 NDIAIISRGKG
-603 DNETVIVVCA
+603 DNETFSVICA

-624 SNIKGAKN
+624 SDIKGAKN

-638 LRKKSRKGAVRSEVN
+638 LRKKSREGSGVN
-653 GVKKVPN
+653 GVSN
-660 AE
+660 AK

>member
-1 MSAPGVAL
+1 
-9 GNDET
+9 
-14 EALHL
+14 
-19 DEVPRWGRVGS
+19 
-30 ITGDKP
+30 
-36 QHKQVPAYTCTCAVN
+36 
-51 NHPQSVAKVE
+51 
-61 EVVQN
+61 
-66 ARHSVIGKG
+66 
-75 DLRPGKM
+75 M

-101 PGSKRPARPR
+101 PVSKRPARPR
-111 PTTKSQP
+111 PATKSQP
-118 APKKRVGRAERDD
+118 APKKQVRRAERDD

-140 SGAEPAEDDDVDVS
+140 SGSEPAEDDDVDVS
-154 ASELDDDH
+154 ASDSDDDH

-237 TYKQTTRKK
+237 TVTSVALCAPFIYIVTKDSQLIKYRLQTPPDEQYKQTTRKK

-266 HTRAKDK
+266 HTRAGNK

-303 VVWDSNLKPLRVFT
+303 VVWDSNLKPLRVFS
-317 HHRDTVTGLVFRRN
+317 HHRDAVTGLVFRRN

-379 GARDRTVRLWKVADE
+379 GAILAVWKVADE

-467 EDPLAPSLAS
+467 EYPLAPSLAS
-477 SEKHPSAKV
+477 SEEHPSAKV

-516 VSISRVWK
+516 GT
-524 FNEKDK
+524 
-530 KLESVGILGQPSREV
+530 VGILGQSSREV
-545 AVEGLVNKIST
+545 ALDGSVNKIST
-556 DAMDTGDEDEEVNY
+556 DTMDISDEGEGVNHPS
-570 AGDAG
+570 DAG
-575 ATSEA
+575 ATSA
-580 TAEPYQIKGVV
+580 AAAEPYQIKGVV
-591 NDIAIISRGKTG
+591 NDIAIISRGKMG
-603 DNETVIVVCA
+603 DNETFTVVCA

-624 SNIKGAKN
+624 SDIKGAKN

-638 LRKKSRKGAVRSEVN
+638 LRKKSRKWGLKNGVN
-653 GVKKVPN
+653 GVEKTPN